1 MIWLLS
7 DLHGRLDMP
16 GWKDFQVQSKPE
28 DVLILLGDICLND
41 PTKENNP
48 SFTETVLASEKNI
61 WIVAGNHENMAYL
74 SSLPEED
81 WNGGKIHRLGK
92 NVLHLMSGYVY
103 TLKGLHV
110 LVLGGTSGTLS
121 EAEIV
126 RTYLSL
132 EEYHNKVHYI
142 LTHDYYKRSPENRE
156 SSFEKLMGYID
167 DHVSYEMWYCGH
179 HHLNKRLD
187 EKHTVVYDKLAPL
200 CP

>member
-7 DLHGRLDMP
+7 DLHGRMDMP
-16 GWKDFQVQSKPE
+16 GWKEFQVQCKAE
-28 DVLILLGDICLND
+28 DALILLGDICLND

-48 SFTETVLASEKNI
+48 CFTKTILSSENNI

-103 TLKGLHV
+103 TLKDLHV
-110 LVLGGTSGTLS
+110 LVLGGTSGTVS
-121 EAEIV
+121 EAEV
-126 RTYLSL
+126 ARTYLSL

-200 CP
+200 HP